1 MLVSTKS
8 SFGTAA
14 TTTALLTVLLLGLE
28 VQQGTDAAFFGR
40 RRSIA
45 ATPYGGGGGGYYVGS
60 ERTSTRVYSHW
71 LDSRGG
77 GADDAAAAEESQAQG
92 LTKAE
97 EKDDEEPQV
106 LYLPGLLE
114 VELSHSDHVRNVHHR
129 VRRRWVQTNTSHEF
143 VAVVVAKPST
153 CVRPGYEPIAHY
165 CHVLCRCLFLFFF
178 SSRQPTALSDST
190 VVLSSSKAKELGV
203 RDGDVVAIVGRRR
216 NASYGR
222 VHVATKSTKKKAS
235 NAAFCTLSE
244 NLAKN
249 LRLRKGDKAK
259 VVPLGGGGKNY
270 DDGSIDNVGT
280 RSGDLVLIEAE
291 TVPTVTSVTMS
302 PIEDSLTSL
311 VALEGGDSIP
321 DEEIETRF
329 VLPYL
334 ETEKGGL
341 LKRGQIVRLV
351 DESGRKLEFLVAHMQ
366 LTGAVAE
373 EAAGEVTKIDSDE
386 GDEEEDPA
394 MAGEVNEET
403 VAIIGST
410 VPRPTVGLGYDSVGG
425 LDKAIQ
431 LMRELVEL
439 PLRFPELWTTAGVPT
454 PKGVLLHGPPGSG
467 KTLIANALVE
477 ETGAHVVI
485 INGPEIMARKGG
497 ESEGNLRKAFQEA
510 IEKAPSIIF
519 MDELDSIAP
528 KRDQA
533 QGETEKRVVSQLL
546 MLMDSLKPSSN
557 VMVIGATN
565 RPNVIESALRR
576 PGRFDRELE
585 IVVPDEEGR
594 LEILNI
600 KTKDMQ
606 LGPDVD
612 LYQIARDTHGY
623 VGADLQ
629 QLTLEAG
636 LQCIRSNL
644 MNLDVD
650 NEDPIPDETLDV
662 LRVTNDH
669 FNHALSVCDPS
680 TLRDN
685 KVEVPDVK
693 WEDIGGLEE
702 TKRELQEMVRYP
714 IEHRHLFERF
724 GMQASRGVLFY
735 GPPGCGK
742 TLMAK
747 AIANECGANFISVKG
762 PELLNMWFGGSE
774 ANVRNLFDK
783 ARSASPCILFFD
795 EMDSIARARGSGGS
809 GSSDTSDRVINQILS
824 EIDGMGSGKT
834 LFIIGATNRPDI
846 LDPGIMRPG
855 RLDQLIY
862 IPLPD
867 MESRVS
873 IFKANLRK
881 SPVADDVSIQTLA
894 DATDGFSGA
903 DITEICQRA
912 AKNAIRDSITAG
924 IERQKR
930 VEAGELTQEEADAL
944 PDPVPFIT
952 RAHFEASMGKARRSV
967 GPEIIKQYDDF
978 SAKIK
983 SEWGKSGS
991 GDDENSYDIDEAA
1004 AAQAIEDV
1012 AVEA

>member
-1 MLVSTKS
+1 MLFRPLATPVGVVLLAALMGDRQSEVVLARSPAFLQRTTVT
-8 SFGTAA
+8 SFGM
-14 TTTALLTVLLLGLE
+14 
-28 VQQGTDAAFFGR
+28 TDVSSSHNSLA
-40 RRSIA
+40 RSI
-45 ATPYGGGGGGYYVGS
+45 
-60 ERTSTRVYSHW
+60 
-71 LDSRGG
+71 LDKIPRGG
-77 GADDAAAAEESQAQG
+77 AEADDEPEE
-92 LTKAE
+92 
-97 EKDDEEPQV
+97 DEGPETEV

-114 VELSHSDHVRNVHHR
+114 VLLIASD
-129 VRRRWVQTNTSHEF
+129 
-143 VAVVVAKPST
+143 
-153 CVRPGYEPIAHY
+153 
-165 CHVLCRCLFLFFF
+165 
-178 SSRQPTALSDST
+178 QPTGTTDSAVMLT
-190 VVLSSSKAKELGV
+190 AKKAKELGV
-203 RDGDVVAIVGRRR
+203 SNGEVVAVIGRRR
-216 NASYGR
+216 TATYGR
-222 VHVATKSTKKKAS
+222 VLVQKNRKKAS
-235 NAAFCTLSE
+235 SSTCTLSE

-249 LRLRKGDKAK
+249 LRLRKGDSVK
-259 VVPLGGGGKNY
+259 VVPLTEESSS
-270 DDGSIDNVGT
+270 DEGT
-280 RSGDLVLIEAE
+280 HSGELSLVDTDSAPIVE
-291 TVPTVTSVTMS
+291 SVTLS
-302 PIEDSLTSL
+302 PIEDSLASL
-311 VALEGGDSIP
+311 EALEGGDSIS
-321 DEEIETRF
+321 DDDIESRF
-329 VLPYL
+329 IAPYL
-334 ETEKGGL
+334 EESGCL
-341 LKRGQIVRLV
+341 LKSGQVLLIR
-351 DESGRKLEFLVAHMQ
+351 DENGRKLEFIVSNLMRE
-366 LTGAVAE
+366 GAQSSDKEKQESSSE
-373 EAAGEVTKIDSDE
+373 ETTEDAVTAGELT
-386 GDEEEDPA
+386 
-394 MAGEVNEET
+394 EET
-403 VAIIGST
+403 VTVVGSST
-410 VPRPTVGLGYDSVGG
+410 PRPVVGAGYDSVGG
-425 LDKAIQ
+425 HEKVTK

-477 ETGAHVVI
+477 ETGAHVVV

-497 ESEGNLRKAFQEA
+497 ESEANLRQAFEEA
-510 IEKAPSIIF
+510 AEKAPSIIF

-528 KRDQA
+528 KRDEA

-546 MLMDSLKPSSN
+546 TLMDSLKTNSN
-557 VMVIGATN
+557 VMVIAATN

-585 IVVPDEEGR
+585 IAMPDEDGR
-594 LEILNI
+594 HEILKI

-606 LGPDVD
+606 LDVDVD
-612 LYQIARDTHGY
+612 LFQIARDTHGY

-629 QLTLEAG
+629 QVTLEAA
-636 LQCIRSNL
+636 LQCIRSNIES
-644 MNLDVD
+644 LDIESD
-650 NEDPIPDETLDV
+650 DPIPDEDLDV
-662 LRVTNDH
+662 LTVKNDH
-669 FNHALSVCDPS
+669 FVHALSICDPS

-693 WEDIGGLEE
+693 WEDIGGLEQ

-762 PELLNMWFGGSE
+762 PELLNMYFGGSE

-783 ARSASPCILFFD
+783 ARAASPCILFFD

-867 MESRVS
+867 RESRIS
-873 IFKANLRK
+873 IFNANLRK
-881 SPVADDVSIQTLA
+881 SPIGDDISIEQLA

-912 AKNAIRDSITAG
+912 AKNAIRDCITHD

-930 VEAGELTQEEADAL
+930 VEADEMTQEEADAL
-944 PDPVPFIT
+944 PDPVPAIT
-952 RAHFEASMGKARRSV
+952 KSHFEASMGKARRSV
-967 GPEIIKQYDDF
+967 TPDIIAQYDEFTAKQKASWGTSGGEDD
-978 SAKIK
+978 SAYDIDQAAKDQARED
-983 SEWGKSGS
+983 SLLDGAAGDDDNDEEEEEDTTEPVPATG
-991 GDDENSYDIDEAA
+991 GDDE
-1004 AAQAIEDV
+1004 
-1012 AVEA
+1012 

>member
-1 MLVSTKS
+1 MRYLNFYFVGIIILTFCS
-8 SFGTAA
+8 A
-14 TTTALLTVLLLGLE
+14 T
-28 VQQGTDAAFFGR
+28 
-40 RRSIA
+40 
-45 ATPYGGGGGGYYVGS
+45 
-60 ERTSTRVYSHW
+60 
-71 LDSRGG
+71 
-77 GADDAAAAEESQAQG
+77 
-92 LTKAE
+92 
-97 EKDDEEPQV
+97 
-106 LYLPGLLE
+106 
-114 VELSHSDHVRNVHHR
+114 N
-129 VRRRWVQTNTSHEF
+129 
-143 VAVVVAKPST
+143 
-153 CVRPGYEPIAHY
+153 
-165 CHVLCRCLFLFFF
+165 
-178 SSRQPTALSDST
+178 QPTAESDST
-190 VVLSSSKAKELGV
+190 IVISPSKAKELGLKN
-203 RDGDVVAIVGRRR
+203 GDVAAVVGRRR
-216 NASYGR
+216 RAAYAR
-222 VHVATKSTKKKAS
+222 VAVAKGKKSDCS
-235 NAAFCTLSE
+235 MSV

-249 LRLRKGDKAK
+249 LRLGKGDTLK
-259 VVPLGGGGKNY
+259 VVPLTE
-270 DDGSIDNVGT
+270 DSEEGT
-280 RSGDLVLIEAE
+280 RSGDMILLDRSAAPKVA
-291 TVPTVTSVTMS
+291 SVTFS
-302 PIEDSLTSL
+302 PLDDSLASL
-311 VALEGGDSIP
+311 EAIEGGDEIP
-321 DEEIETRF
+321 DEELVSRF
-329 VLPYL
+329 VTPYL
-334 ETEKGGL
+334 ESSNGL
-341 LKRGQIVRLV
+341 LKRGQIMILK
-351 DESGRKLEFLVAHMQ
+351 DENGRKLEFLVSHMEIE
-366 LTGAVAE
+366 GEEVPE
-373 EAAGEVTKIDSDE
+373 EAS
-386 GDEEEDPA
+386 EEEDDVA
-394 MAGEVNEET
+394 KGGEVN
-403 VAIIGST
+403 AST
-410 VPRPTVGLGYDSVGG
+410 AVILGGTAERPVVGLGYDSVGG
-425 LDKAIQ
+425 MEKTVQ

-439 PLRFPELWTTAGVPT
+439 PLRFSELWRTAGVPT
-454 PKGVLLHGPPGSG
+454 PKGVLLHGPPGCG

-497 ESEGNLRKAFQEA
+497 ESEANLRQAFEEA
-510 IEKAPSIIF
+510 QEKAPSIIF

-546 MLMDSLKPSSN
+546 TLMDSLKSDSN

-585 IVVPDEEGR
+585 IIIPDEDGR
-594 LEILNI
+594 HDILKI
-600 KTKDMQ
+600 KTKDMKLDQ
-606 LGPDVD
+606 DVE
-612 LYQIARDTHGY
+612 LFQIARDTHGY
-623 VGADLQ
+623 VGADLS
-629 QLTLEAG
+629 QLTLEAA
-636 LQCIRSNL
+636 LQCIRSN
-644 MNLDVD
+644 MGNIDVD
-650 NEDPIPDETLDV
+650 SEDPVPDEVLDQLV
-662 LRVTNDH
+662 VTNDH

-685 KVEVPDVK
+685 KVEIPDIK
-693 WEDIGGLEE
+693 WADIGGLEE

-783 ARSASPCILFFD
+783 ARAASPCILFFD
-795 EMDSIARARGSGGS
+795 EMDSIARSRGGGGGG

-867 MESRVS
+867 RESRIS

-881 SPVADDVSIQTLA
+881 SPIADDVDVTVLA
-894 DATDGFSGA
+894 DATEGFSGA

-912 AKNAIRDSITAG
+912 AKNAIRESIGAG

-944 PDPVPFIT
+944 PDQVPCIT
-952 RAHFEASMGKARRSV
+952 KVHFEASMTKARRSV
-967 GPEIIKQYDDF
+967 GPEIIQQYDEF

-983 SEWGKSGS
+983 SQWSTSSKEGGS
-991 GDDENSYDIDEAA
+991 STSYDIDAA
-1004 AAQAIEDV
+1004 AEEHAREDALLDGV
-1012 AVEA
+1012 DEEELVPANGGD

>member
-1 MLVSTKS
+1 
-8 SFGTAA
+8 
-14 TTTALLTVLLLGLE
+14 LTPDTEIILG
-28 VQQGTDAAFFGR
+28 
-40 RRSIA
+40 S
-45 ATPYGGGGGGYYVGS
+45 ATP
-60 ERTSTRVYSHW
+60 RV
-71 LDSRGG
+71 
-77 GADDAAAAEESQAQG
+77 E
-92 LTKAE
+92 
-97 EKDDEEPQV
+97 
-106 LYLPGLLE
+106 
-114 VELSHSDHVRNVHHR
+114 
-129 VRRRWVQTNTSHEF
+129 
-143 VAVVVAKPST
+143 
-153 CVRPGYEPIAHY
+153 
-165 CHVLCRCLFLFFF
+165 
-178 SSRQPTALSDST
+178 
-190 VVLSSSKAKELGV
+190 
-203 RDGDVVAIVGRRR
+203 
-216 NASYGR
+216 
-222 VHVATKSTKKKAS
+222 
-235 NAAFCTLSE
+235 
-244 NLAKN
+244 
-249 LRLRKGDKAK
+249 
-259 VVPLGGGGKNY
+259 
-270 DDGSIDNVGT
+270 
-280 RSGDLVLIEAE
+280 
-291 TVPTVTSVTMS
+291 
-302 PIEDSLTSL
+302 
-311 VALEGGDSIP
+311 
-321 DEEIETRF
+321 
-329 VLPYL
+329 
-334 ETEKGGL
+334 
-341 LKRGQIVRLV
+341 
-351 DESGRKLEFLVAHMQ
+351 
-366 LTGAVAE
+366 
-373 EAAGEVTKIDSDE
+373 
-386 GDEEEDPA
+386 
-394 MAGEVNEET
+394 
-403 VAIIGST
+403 
-410 VPRPTVGLGYDSVGG
+410 VGLGYDSVGG
-425 LDKAIQ
+425 LEKAIQ

-454 PKGVLLHGPPGSG
+454 PKGVLLHGPPGCG

-497 ESEGNLRKAFQEA
+497 ESEANLRQSFEEA

-519 MDELDSIAP
+519 MDEIDSIAP

-546 MLMDSLKPSSN
+546 TLMDSLKSN
-557 VMVIGATN
+557 SQVMVIGATN

-585 IVVPDEEGR
+585 IVIPDEDGR

-600 KTKDMQ
+600 KTKDMKIA
-606 LGPDVD
+606 PDVD
-612 LYQIARDTHGY
+612 LFQIARDTHGF

-629 QLTLEAG
+629 QLTLEAA
-636 LQCIRSNL
+636 LQCIRSNVDK
-644 MNLDVD
+644 MDVD
-650 NEDPIPDETLDV
+650 SEEPIPEETLELLEV
-662 LRVTNDH
+662 NADH
-669 FNHALSVCDPS
+669 FTHALSICDPS

-685 KVEVPDVK
+685 KVEVPNVR

-783 ARSASPCILFFD
+783 ARAASPCILFFD
-795 EMDSIARARGSGGS
+795 EMDSIARSRGGGGGG

-867 MESRVS
+867 RASRVS

-881 SPVADDVSIQTLA
+881 SPVDADVSMEMLA
-894 DATDGFSGA
+894 DVTDGFSGA

-924 IERQKR
+924 IERQNR

-944 PDPVPFIT
+944 PDPVPTIT
-952 RAHFEASMGKARRSV
+952 RAHFEASMSKARRSV

-978 SAKIK
+978 TAKSK
-983 SEWGKSGS
+983 QQWATTT
-991 GDDENSYDIDEAA
+991 GDDGSNKYDIDAA
-1004 AAQAIEDV
+1004 AAEQAREDAMIEGVDD
-1012 AVEA
+1012 EAAIPASE

>member
-1 MLVSTKS
+1 M
-8 SFGTAA
+8 
-14 TTTALLTVLLLGLE
+14 
-28 VQQGTDAAFFGR
+28 
-40 RRSIA
+40 
-45 ATPYGGGGGGYYVGS
+45 
-60 ERTSTRVYSHW
+60 
-71 LDSRGG
+71 
-77 GADDAAAAEESQAQG
+77 
-92 LTKAE
+92 
-97 EKDDEEPQV
+97 
-106 LYLPGLLE
+106 
-114 VELSHSDHVRNVHHR
+114 
-129 VRRRWVQTNTSHEF
+129 
-143 VAVVVAKPST
+143 
-153 CVRPGYEPIAHY
+153 
-165 CHVLCRCLFLFFF
+165 
-178 SSRQPTALSDST
+178 
-190 VVLSSSKAKELGV
+190 
-203 RDGDVVAIVGRRR
+203 VGRRR
-216 NASYGR
+216 KASYGR
-222 VHVATKSTKKKAS
+222 IQIQKPKKKTQTS
-235 NAAFCTLSE
+235 SCTLQE
-244 NLAKN
+244 NLAKS
-249 LRLRKGDKAK
+249 LRLRKGDKVK
-259 VVPLGGGGKNY
+259 VVPLGSTLAT
-270 DDGSIDNVGT
+270 DEDGTT
-280 RSGDLVLIEAE
+280 RSGDMILMEAKSIK
-291 TVPTVTSVTMS
+291 PVTSLTLS
-302 PIEDSLTSL
+302 PIEDSLSSL
-311 VALEGGDSIP
+311 ESLEAGGDSIP
-321 DEEIETRF
+321 DEEIKERF
-329 VLPYL
+329 IAPYL
-334 ETEKGGL
+334 EESGGL
-341 LKRGQIVRLV
+341 LKQGQLLLLT
-351 DESGRKLEFLVAHMQ
+351 DENGRKLEFLVSHM
-366 LTGAVAE
+366 E
-373 EAAGEVTKIDSDE
+373 CE
-386 GDEEEDPA
+386 GDEPKSQTKKTDDDNEEEPSGEGSDEEEVA
-394 MAGEVNEET
+394 IAGEISEGT
-403 VAIIGST
+403 VALIGGS
-410 VPRPTVGLGYDSVGG
+410 VPRPAVGLGYDSVGG
-425 LDKAIQ
+425 LEKAIQ

-497 ESEGNLRKAFQEA
+497 ESEANLRQAFQEA
-510 IEKAPSIIF
+510 QEKAPSIIF

-546 MLMDSLKPSSN
+546 TLMDSLKPSSN

-594 LEILNI
+594 HEIIKI

-606 LGPDVD
+606 LDPDVD
-612 LYQIARDTHGY
+612 LFQIARDTHGY

-629 QLTLEAG
+629 QLTLEAA
-636 LQCIRSNL
+636 LQCIRSNIE
-644 MNLDVD
+644 NLDVD
-650 NEDPIPDETLDV
+650 SEDPIPDEKLDV
-662 LRVTNDH
+662 LLVTNDH

-783 ARSASPCILFFD
+783 ARAASPCILFFD
-795 EMDSIARARGSGGS
+795 EMDSIARARGSGAG

-867 MESRVS
+867 RASRVS

-881 SPVADDVSIQTLA
+881 SPIGDDISLDELA
-894 DATDGFSGA
+894 DATEGFSGA

-930 VEAGELTQEEADAL
+930 VDAGELTQEEADAL
-944 PDPVPFIT
+944 PDPVPCIT
-952 RAHFEASMGKARRSV
+952 RAHFEASMSKARRSV
-967 GPEIIKQYDDF
+967 GPEIIAQYDEF
-978 SAKIK
+978 SSKIK
-983 SEWGKSGS
+983 QQWGKSGEGS
-991 GDDENSYDIDEAA
+991 QENTYDIDA
-1004 AAQAIEDV
+1004 AAQEQAREDSLMDGDAEEEPTKPPV
-1012 AVEA
+1012 SASGSEE